1 MVKLGMIKNVLEKK
15 RSVAKKV
22 VEGGRGGGGREEEER
37 VSTYDQGVG
46 RGGW

>member
-22 VEGGRGGGGREEEER
+22 VEGGGGE
-37 VSTYDQGVG
+37 G
-46 RGGW
+46 RGAEKKRNA